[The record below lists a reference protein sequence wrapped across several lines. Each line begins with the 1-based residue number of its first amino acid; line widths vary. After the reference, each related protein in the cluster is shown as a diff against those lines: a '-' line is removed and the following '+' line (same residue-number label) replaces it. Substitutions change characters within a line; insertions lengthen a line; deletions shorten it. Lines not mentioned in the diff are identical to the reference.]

1 MVSPQQLVV
10 SAASKEDTFEER
22 VGKGLSYGLLFGSL
36 YGLTSAYWGTS
47 NLLPP
52 SQAVR
57 SWGTLVPYV
66 AKNGAVC
73 AGVGAGYYFGEGVMS
88 NMTGETGAWLNG
100 FAGGCTAGAVMTI
113 GTTKLKVPGYL
124 AVIGTSGAICAFVK
138 KNYSS

>member
-1 MVSPQQLVV
+1 M
-10 SAASKEDTFEER
+10 
-22 VGKGLSYGLLFGSL
+22 
-36 YGLTSAYWGTS
+36 
-47 NLLPP
+47 
-52 SQAVR
+52 
-57 SWGTLVPYV
+57 PYV